1 VAAAPK
7 SAQGAARV
15 DENDGISIVMQE
27 FVGKIAVVTGASSGL
42 GRAIAIGLARA
53 GAKAIVLNYASN
65 GAEADHSADLVRDA
79 GAEPIL
85 VKADVADDAG
95 CRAIAR
101 AAERFGRVDAL
112 FNNAGVTRFA
122 FNHADLDA
130 LSADDFLDVYRV
142 NVVGAYQ
149 MTRAALAL
157 LNRAPEP
164 AAVVNVGSISALSG
178 YGSSVAYAAS
188 KAALGTLTI
197 SLARA
202 LAPQVRVNV
211 ICPGMIDTPWFARGA
226 KTDLDVLR
234 ERWRASTL
242 LNVVS
247 DANDIAEPAIFLA
260 SRLASRITG
269 QLMVVDGGALLKSA
283 T

>member
-1 VAAAPK
+1 MIKDFENKVA
-7 SAQGAARV
+7 
-15 DENDGISIVMQE
+15 I
-27 FVGKIAVVTGASSGL
+27 VTGASSGL
-42 GRAIAIGLARA
+42 GRALSIGLSER
-53 GAKAIVLNYASN
+53 GAKAIILNYAN
-65 GAEADHSADLVRDA
+65 NRGEADHSAELVRNA
-79 GAEPIL
+79 GAEPI
-85 VKADVADDAG
+85 VVQANVADDSG
-95 CRAIAR
+95 CRDLAR

-130 LSADDFLDVYRV
+130 LSADDFLHVYRV

-149 MTRAALAL
+149 MTRAALSLMNMA
-157 LNRAPEP
+157 REP
-164 AAVVNVGSISALSG
+164 AAVVNVGSISAFSG

-188 KAALGTLTI
+188 KAALGTMTI

-226 KTDLDVLR
+226 NDDLDALR
-234 ERWRASTL
+234 EKWRASTL

-247 DANDIAEPAIFLA
+247 DANDVAEPAIFLA
-260 SRLASRITG
+260 SRHARHITG
-269 QLMVVDGGALLKSA
+269 QSMVVDGGALLKA
-283 T
+283 TM